1 MNIKTQITV
10 VVIVLLAMFS
20 LVNRIRKNKL
30 ELKYSFL
37 WFALGIGV
45 IVFTLIPELTAWLA
59 KCLGIG
65 QPINLLF
72 FAGFCFSLMIIYALT
87 GAVSRMSVK
96 MKRLTQEMGL
106 LKKEMEELEKYCREL
121 KNNKIK

>member
-1 MNIKTQITV
+1 MNIKTQIAV

-45 IVFTLIPELTAWLA
+45 IVFALIPELTAWLA

-72 FAGFCFSLMIIYALT
+72 FAGFCFALMIIYALT

-106 LKKEMEELEKYCREL
+106 LKKEMEELERYCREL
-121 KNNKIK
+121 KKQ

>member
-1 MNIKTQITV
+1 MNIKTQIAV

-45 IVFTLIPELTAWLA
+45 IVFALIPELTAWLA

-72 FAGFCFSLMIIYALT
+72 FAGFCFALMIIYALT

-106 LKKEMEELEKYCREL
+106 LKKEMEELERYCREL